1 VRPSAAKRKNPD
13 RPARARRPECAST
26 QKNIDSRERVFFIRP
41 QALEASSKN
50 ALAYDGCTS
59 GAIIYAYVGGN
70 PVSFVDPTGLKT
82 FGECETSGLFGEAQ
96 QQSLAQAA
104 KNHGPKGKYDFA
116 FGPNRGD
123 RWTIG
128 ARTYNSNEFGN
139 VLAGYTGGF
148 MFGESLGGGL
158 VKGAGLFAHAG
169 DNGWFSGDLDASSR
183 PYISLGAKLG
193 AADSNAG
200 RTGGVCSCGAK

>member
-1 VRPSAAKRKNPD
+1 M
-13 RPARARRPECAST
+13 T
-26 QKNIDSRERVFFIRP
+26 
-41 QALEASSKN
+41 SSQ
-50 ALAYDGCTS
+50 LFCEPTS
-59 GAIIYAYVGGN
+59 GGIYVQSDPIGLQGGINTYAYVGGN
-70 PVSFVDPTGLKT
+70 PISFFDPTGLKT
-82 FGECETSGLFGEAQ
+82 FDECGTAGFFGEAQ

-104 KNHGPKGKYDFA
+104 KNHGPQGKYDFA

-169 DNGWFSGDLDASSR
+169 DNGWLSGDLDASSR